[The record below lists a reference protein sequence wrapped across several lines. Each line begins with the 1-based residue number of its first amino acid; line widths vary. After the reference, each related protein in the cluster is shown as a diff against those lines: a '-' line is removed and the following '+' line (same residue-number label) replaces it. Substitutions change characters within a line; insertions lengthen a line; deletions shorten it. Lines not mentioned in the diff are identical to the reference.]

1 MILVVGATG
10 LVGAEIC
17 RKLAARG
24 EKIRALVRT
33 TSAPDKV
40 EELRSLGIDISVGDL
55 KSPASL
61 IDACS
66 GTDSV
71 ISTASSTLSH
81 QPGDSIESVD
91 AAGQMQLAHA
101 AKTAGIERFLFVS
114 FRPPQGISSPLIRAK
129 HDVEKAISTMNYTVI
144 QASYFME
151 VWLSP
156 ALGFDYPN
164 ATARICGSGTS
175 PVSWVSFADVAEMC
189 AIALRHPAAAR
200 RTIEFGGPDSLSLL
214 HVVALFEEISGRP
227 FKLEHIPEQMLKAQ
241 YDGATDSLQKT
252 FAALMLA
259 SVQGDAIDMAPII
272 QQFGLKLTSVEKY
285 ARRVLGTAQ
294 NK

>member
-1 MILVVGATG
+1 
-10 LVGAEIC
+10 
-17 RKLAARG
+17 
-24 EKIRALVRT
+24 
-33 TSAPDKV
+33 
-40 EELRSLGIDISVGDL
+40 
-55 KSPASL
+55 
-61 IDACS
+61 
-66 GTDSV
+66 
-71 ISTASSTLSH
+71 
-81 QPGDSIESVD
+81 
-91 AAGQMQLAHA
+91 
-101 AKTAGIERFLFVS
+101 
-114 FRPPQGISSPLIRAK
+114 
-129 HDVEKAISTMNYTVI
+129 MNYTVI

-175 PVSWVSFADVAEMC
+175 PVSWVSFTDVAEMC

-214 HVVALFEEISGRP
+214 HVVALFEEIGGKP

-259 SVQGDAIDMAPII
+259 SVQGDAIDMAHVI
-272 QQFGLKLTSVEKY
+272 QQFDIKLTSVEKY

-294 NK
+294 NT

>member
-10 LVGAEIC
+10 LVGSEVC

-24 EKIRALVRT
+24 EKVRALVRS

-55 KSPASL
+55 KSPTSL
-61 IDACS
+61 NDACS
-66 GTDSV
+66 GADSV

-81 QPGDSIESVD
+81 QPGDSIETVD
-91 AAGQMQLAHA
+91 AAGQLQLAHA
-101 AKTAGIERFLFVS
+101 AKTACIDRFLFVS
-114 FRPPQGISSPLIRAK
+114 FRPPRGISSPLIRAK
-129 HDVEKAISTMNYTVI
+129 HEVEKAISSMNYTVI

-175 PVSWVSFADVAEMC
+175 PVSWVSFTDVAEMC

-214 HVVALFEEISGRP
+214 HVVALFEEIGGRP

-259 SVQGDAIDMAPII
+259 SVQGDAIDMAHVI
-272 QQFGLKLTSVEKY
+272 QQFDIKLTSVEKY

-294 NK
+294 NT

>member
-10 LVGAEIC
+10 LVGSEVC

-24 EKIRALVRT
+24 ESVRALVRT

-61 IDACS
+61 TSACS
-66 GTDSV
+66 GVDSI

-81 QPGDSIESVD
+81 QPGDSIETVD
-91 AAGQMQLAHA
+91 AAGQLNLVNA
-101 AKTAGIERFLFVS
+101 AKAAGIDRFLFVS

-129 HDVEKAISTMNYTVI
+129 QEVAKAISTMNYTVL

-156 ALGFDYPN
+156 GLGFDYPN
-164 ATARICGSGTS
+164 ATARICGSGTG

-189 AIALRHPAAAR
+189 AIALRHPAAQR

-214 HVVALFEEISGRP
+214 HVVALFEKIGGRP
-227 FKLEHIPEQMLKAQ
+227 FKLEYIPEQMLRAQ

-259 SVQGDAIDMAPII
+259 SVQGDAIDMAPTI
-272 QQFGLKLTSVEKY
+272 QQFGLKLTSVEQY
-285 ARRVLGTAQ
+285 ARRVLSATQ
-294 NK
+294 KT